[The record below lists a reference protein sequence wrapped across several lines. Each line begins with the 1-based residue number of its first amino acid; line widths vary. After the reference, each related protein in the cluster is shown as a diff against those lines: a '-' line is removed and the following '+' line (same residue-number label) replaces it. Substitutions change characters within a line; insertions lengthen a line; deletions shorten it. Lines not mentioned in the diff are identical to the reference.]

1 MPKKKKEV
9 EVIDMGGAKTVKKKK
24 SFVTRVKIIFAVISV
39 IWIALVVAVPL
50 WVKNTYSQPIKKSI
64 VVSMFFDLQRN
75 IVEQYEKL
83 LDGVKDAINLE
94 EPVAFAVD
102 KVRMVGDAVDVV
114 TDTTARAKDA
124 TADAQ
129 DTSDK
134 VSETTE
140 KVGKLAGLVGR
151 FGIDTS
157 GVTNALDEVNKGV
170 DQVNQGIDKANETIA
185 KVDDTAAMVNEKLD
199 EIENQLTGLLQV
211 QIDDMIDG
219 VIKSQLDKNTGG
231 LGTTLLTNYGIE
243 HVYPWRPSSWPV
255 ATQIYDDLAQSDVQV
270 ITVITDTVDQYFNY
284 VAWGLVIAVWVL
296 GFLIWRAIFKKTK
309 AVIAPFVVCPRCG
322 HTFAD
327 RRTAYGFLQ
336 AFQPWNWF

>member
-114 TDTTARAKDA
+114 TDTTAKAKDA

-129 DTSDK
+129 GASDR

-255 ATQIYDDLAQSDVQV
+255 ATKIYDDLSQSDVQV

>member
-83 LDGVKDAINLE
+83 LDGIKDAINLE

-129 DTSDK
+129 DASNK

-255 ATQIYDDLAQSDVQV
+255 ATKIYDDLSQSDVQV

>member
-83 LDGVKDAINLE
+83 LDGIKDAINLE

-114 TDTTARAKDA
+114 TDTTAKAKDV

-129 DTSDK
+129 DASNK

-157 GVTNALDEVNKGV
+157 GVTNALGEVNKGV

-309 AVIAPFVVCPRCG
+309 AVIAPFIVCPRCG